1 VKLDGKEVL
10 STSRRCIESQTPE
23 WPNGRAMETIR
34 NFCII
39 AHIDHGKST
48 LADRF
53 LELTGALP
61 AREMVEQVLDSMDL
75 ERERGVTIKA
85 SAVRMQYTARD
96 GRTYEL
102 NLIDTPGHVDFSYEV
117 GRAMAA
123 CEGAVLLVDA
133 TQGIEAQTLA
143 NLYLAMEHDLTI
155 IPVINKI
162 DLPAARPDEVAR
174 EIAELLGV
182 PESEILRISAK
193 LGIGVE
199 EVLEAVVQRIP
210 PPRGDPEAP
219 LQALIFDSH
228 YDPYKGVIA
237 YVRVVN
243 GRLTMGRKIMVMST
257 GVTSEPVEVGVFTP
271 DLTPT
276 GRLEAGEVGYVAT
289 GLKSVRE
296 CRVGDTLT
304 TADRPTPEPLP
315 GFRPPKPMVFASFY
329 PSEGEDY
336 EVLREALEKLQL
348 NDAALVFQPETSQAL
363 GFGFR
368 CGFLG
373 MFHMEIVQE
382 RLEREYGLDIV
393 ATAPSVEYEVVLRNG
408 QVKTITRPSDL
419 PDPSFIEEIRE
430 PWMKVTII
438 TPADYI
444 GPVMD
449 LVTSRRGI
457 YQNMTYLDPRR
468 VMIEAEVPLAEL
480 IVDFYDQLKS
490 RTRGY
495 ASMDYAFIGYR
506 AGDLVKLDILVH
518 GQPVDALA
526 LIVHRDQ
533 AYHKGHAL
541 VEKLKEV
548 IPRQLFDVAIQAAV
562 GGRIIA
568 RATIKAMRKD
578 VLAKCYGGDVT
589 RKRKLLEK
597 QKEGKK
603 RLKMIGRVEVPQEAF
618 LAVLNLGRET

>member
-1 VKLDGKEVL
+1 MGLE
-10 STSRRCIESQTPE
+10 R
-23 WPNGRAMETIR
+23 IR

-39 AHIDHGKST
+39 AHVDHGKTT
-48 LADRF
+48 LADRL
-53 LELTGALP
+53 LERTGTIQT
-61 AREMVEQVLDSMDL
+61 RDGVELVLDSMDL

-85 SAVRMQYTARD
+85 SAVRMRYTARD
-96 GRTYEL
+96 GQTYIL

-143 NLYLAMEHDLTI
+143 NLYLALEHDLVI
-155 IPVINKI
+155 IPVVNKI

-174 EIAELLGV
+174 EIAELIGV
-182 PESEILRISAK
+182 PESEVLRISAK

-199 EVLEAVVQRIP
+199 EVLEAVVQRVP

-243 GRLTMGRKIMVMST
+243 GALAMGRKILVMST
-257 GVTSEPVEVGVFTP
+257 GVTSEPVEIGVFTP
-271 DLTPT
+271 DFTPT

-304 TADRPTPEPLP
+304 TADRPAPEPLP

-336 EVLREALEKLQL
+336 ELLREALEKLQL

-393 ATAPSVEYEVVLRNG
+393 ATAPSVEYEVVLRDG
-408 QVKTITRPSDL
+408 SVKTITRPSDL
-419 PDPSFIEEIRE
+419 PDASWIEEIRE

-449 LVTSRRGI
+449 LITSRRGV

-480 IVDFYDQLKS
+480 LIDFYDALKS

-495 ASMDYAFIGYR
+495 ASMDYTFIGYR
-506 AGDLVKLDILVH
+506 AGDLVRLDILVH

-533 AYHKGHAL
+533 AYARGRAL
-541 VEKLKEV
+541 VEKLREV

-562 GGRIIA
+562 GGRVIA

-618 LAVLNLGRET
+618 LAVLRLGREA